1 MYSASCT
8 RPMALGRS
16 MWFFGRK
23 RSHRVV
29 GRHWFWTFHPRRWC
43 RTMKPTPKGAL
54 MHRGRAQTLA
64 FRRTR
69 RHRLSISVSMFRR
82 CGNRNTKAA
91 VGGHTWRQFAA
102 NRLEKFS
109 TSAERPLNLLRAAQ
123 MFNRH
128 QNAYCASVLVAHEW
142 LSSLVYKYTNNNSL
156 QSNYKEKGIQF
167 QVVLQ
172 NNDQDIII
180 LTCQDISI
188 H

>member
-1 MYSASCT
+1 MCARTRKGKHIIYIPCHTKLRYKIKAFLLHNFRELRGYKFKVCYMYSASCT

-91 VGGHTWRQFAA
+91 VGGHTWRLQEVWKLDDLKA
-102 NRLEKFS
+102 EK
-109 TSAERPLNLLRAAQ
+109 
-123 MFNRH
+123 
-128 QNAYCASVLVAHEW
+128 
-142 LSSLVYKYTNNNSL
+142 
-156 QSNYKEKGIQF
+156 
-167 QVVLQ
+167 
-172 NNDQDIII
+172 
-180 LTCQDISI
+180 TC
-188 H
+188 